1 FQKCKQPA
9 RKTLHSRLFLL
20 DKTEKA
26 THFRHFSKKKA
37 LHNCI
42 ICAVRLWLW
51 ESTSSIMYNHTF
63 PQKNS
68 VKKRIRFAV
77 EIKRKLA
84 VTQSKNL
91 LRRCY
96 FGFIRIFRDQLYQ

>member
-1 FQKCKQPA
+1 MF
-9 RKTLHSRLFLL
+9 
-20 DKTEKA
+20 DKVEKV
-26 THFRHFSKKKA
+26 THFQRFSKKKA

-42 ICAVRLWLW
+42 ICAVQLWLR

-96 FGFIRIFRDQLYQ
+96 FLFIKICVAYGLQLLFSWMFFN